1 MTAAR
6 QMTVTGDETKES
18 AAIEQEPI
26 AVRPDPGGAER
37 RTPPGRSKDREP
49 EPEELRADCIADSAG
64 GLTFDLT
71 APQDAPAAWSAALVL
86 RLRGDGAG
94 DGEVRLPLGPNGAGR
109 LRAVLPSTVALAEG
123 RWNAYADLGD
133 GRDPRRLLPGVNDL
147 RSLVDRRPLAG
158 IGRLGVRI
166 PYATKFGNL
175 ALRSWLR
182 GPHAEAGDIIVAPD
196 GMTVSGRLYGAAPAA
211 TGALAEARARRR
223 GESPDGGGP
232 ATVTVPLDI
241 EGPEFTFTLPYAE
254 LAAHWESGS
263 EPWDLWLRPAEG
275 ARPVRIARLLDDVA
289 DKKQVFSYP
298 ALAVSCPAGQVRVG
312 PYYTL
317 DNDLAVRV
325 AGPDQ
330 S

>member
-1 MTAAR
+1 MTASS
-6 QMTVTGDETKES
+6 QLTGTEDETKEP
-18 AAIEQEPI
+18 AAIEQEPTVAADAGRDGI
-26 AVRPDPGGAER
+26 ERRAAPQKRAGGAA
-37 RTPPGRSKDREP
+37 S
-49 EPEELRADCIADSAG
+49 ELRADCIADSAG

-71 APQDAPAAWSAALVL
+71 APEGTPVAWSAALVL
-86 RLRGDGAG
+86 RLRGG
-94 DGEVRLPLGPNGAGR
+94 DGVDDEVRLPLGPNGAGR
-109 LRAVLPSTVALAEG
+109 LRAVLPSTVALTEG

-133 GRDPRRLLPGVNDL
+133 GQDPRRLLPGVNDL

-182 GPHAEAGDIIVAPD
+182 GPHAEAGDILVTPE
-196 GMTVSGRLYGAAPAA
+196 GLTVSGRLYGAVPAA
-211 TGALAEARARRR
+211 GARVEARARRTP
-223 GESPDGGGP
+223 EVPDAEP
-232 ATVTVPLDI
+232 VAVAVPLSV
-241 EGPEFTFTLPYAE
+241 EGPEFTFTLPYEE
-254 LAAHWESGS
+254 LAGRWERGS

-289 DKKQVFSYP
+289 DKKQVFRYP
-298 ALAVSCPAGQVRVG
+298 ALPVHCDAGQVRVG

-317 DNDLAVRV
+317 DNDLAIRV
-325 AGPDQ
+325 AGPAE